1 MARYLLIVVSAFAL
15 AAIVTP
21 SMRRLAMRLGIVD
34 QPAARKLHT
43 RPMPLMGGVAIYLA
57 FIAALL
63 IWGDRFYVQQV
74 IGIVLGASL
83 CSFLGLWDDRRS
95 IGAGL
100 KLLGQLVAAAILI
113 ISGVQ
118 VHVLPYPAVNVAL
131 TLLWVVGITNA
142 MNLLDNMDGLCG
154 GVGAIAAAFF
164 LLMAAMSGQYL
175 VGALAAALL
184 GACIGFLVY
193 NVNPASIFMGDAG
206 SLFLGFTLAAV
217 GIKLRFPDN
226 VVFVT
231 WMAPVLVLGLPIFD
245 TTLVFVSR
253 LRRQLNPLTHPGKDH
268 VSHRLERRGMT
279 APRSGADAL
288 PGVLCAGGAGDVRDA
303 GVHARELPRRG
314 SGVLAGALA
323 ALAAGVG
330 HWRRGASRGRSHTR
344 GSRGRTRRGV
354 RLYVTPVRSDLCEGN
369 NGQET

>member
-1 MARYLLIVVSAFAL
+1 MARYLLILASAFAL
-15 AAIVTP
+15 ATIATP
-21 SMRRLAMRLGIVD
+21 PMRRLAVWLGIVD
-34 QPAARKLHT
+34 QPSARKIHA
-43 RPMPLMGGVAIYLA
+43 RPMPLMGGVVIYLA
-57 FIAALL
+57 FIAALI
-63 IWGDRFYVQQV
+63 IWGDRFYVRQV
-74 IGIVLGASL
+74 VGIVLGASL
-83 CSFLGLWDDRRS
+83 CSMLGLWDDRRS

-100 KLLGQLVAAAILI
+100 KLLGQIVAAVILI

-118 VHVLPYPAVNVAL
+118 VQVLPYPAINVAL

-206 SLFLGFTLAAV
+206 SLFLGFTLAAA

-226 VVFVT
+226 VAFVT

-245 TTLVFVSR
+245 TTLVIISR
-253 LRRQLNPLTHPGKDH
+253 LRRGLNPLTHPGKDH
-268 VSHRLERRGMT
+268 VSHRLERGGLTRREAVLT
-279 APRSGADAL
+279 LYLVCCAL
-288 PGVLCAGGAGDVRDA
+288 
-303 GVHARELPRRG
+303 
-314 SGVLAGALA
+314 GVLAMYVTQASMVESYLVGGAVFAVGVWQLWRLEA
-323 ALAAGVG
+323 AYRAGRPDVATLEAVG
-330 HWRRGASRGRSHTR
+330 APSADGGGRSR
-344 GSRGRTRRGV
+344 
-354 RLYVTPVRSDLCEGN
+354 D
-369 NGQET
+369 